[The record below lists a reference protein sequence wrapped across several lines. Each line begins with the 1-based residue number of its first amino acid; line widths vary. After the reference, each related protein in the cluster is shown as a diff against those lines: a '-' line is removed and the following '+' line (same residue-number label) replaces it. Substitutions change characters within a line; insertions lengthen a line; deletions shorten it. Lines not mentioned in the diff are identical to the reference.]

1 MKQMKRITLRLSL
14 ENPSD
19 KRIADFLANI
29 DKNKYHTVNNAIK
42 TILFS
47 VINDTDGK
55 SSVTTSK
62 IDMKDIIAVI
72 RNTLETEIPK
82 LINGNAIEKSE
93 KADMKEII
101 SVIRTTLEAG
111 IPKLLS
117 VFGSSNHT
125 KIEQNNTS
133 TEKTADT
140 LDDDDIDMDF
150 IGG

>member
-47 VINDTDGK
+47 VINDTDSK
-55 SSVTTSK
+55 SSITTSK
-62 IDMKDIIAVI
+62 VDMKEIIAVI
-72 RNTLETEIPK
+72 RTTLKTEI
-82 LINGNAIEKSE
+82 S
-93 KADMKEII
+93 
-101 SVIRTTLEAG
+101 
-111 IPKLLS
+111 KLLFVS
-117 VFGSSNHT
+117 GNHAV
-125 KIEQNNTS
+125 KEQDEPS
-133 TEKTADT
+133 DEIVADT

>member
-42 TILFS
+42 TILYS
-47 VINDTDGK
+47 V
-55 SSVTTSK
+55 
-62 IDMKDIIAVI
+62 
-72 RNTLETEIPK
+72 
-82 LINGNAIEKSE
+82 INGNATEKSE
-93 KADMKEII
+93 KSDMKEII
-101 SVIRTTLEAG
+101 SVIRTTLEAE

-125 KIEQNNTS
+125 KIEQDNTPVGKS
-133 TEKTADT
+133 DET

>member
-19 KRIADFLANI
+19 KKIADFLANI

-47 VINDTDGK
+47 VIND
-55 SSVTTSK
+55 
-62 IDMKDIIAVI
+62 
-72 RNTLETEIPK
+72 
-82 LINGNAIEKSE
+82 NAIEKNE

-101 SVIRTTLEAG
+101 SVIRSTLEAE
-111 IPKLLS
+111 IPKLFS
-117 VFGSSNHT
+117 IFGSSNHT
-125 KIEQNNTS
+125 KIDQDNTPVGKS
-133 TEKTADT
+133 DET

>member
-14 ENPSD
+14 DNPAD
-19 KRIADFLANI
+19 KKIADFLANI

-47 VINDTDGK
+47 VINDTDSK
-55 SSVTTSK
+55 SSVTNPK
-62 IDMKDIIAVI
+62 IDMKDVI
-72 RNTLETEIPK
+72 V
-82 LINGNAIEKSE
+82 
-93 KADMKEII
+93 
-101 SVIRTTLEAG
+101 VIRTTLEAE

-117 VFGSSNHT
+117 VFSSSNHT
-125 KIEQNNTS
+125 KIKQDNTPV
-133 TEKTADT
+133 EKSANT

>member
-19 KRIADFLANI
+19 KKIAEFLANI

-47 VINDTDGK
+47 V
-55 SSVTTSK
+55 
-62 IDMKDIIAVI
+62 
-72 RNTLETEIPK
+72 
-82 LINGNAIEKSE
+82 INGNAIEKSE

-101 SVIRTTLEAG
+101 SVIRTTLEAE

>member
-1 MKQMKRITLRLSL
+1 MRQTKRITLRLSL

-19 KRIADFLANI
+19 KKIADFLANI

-47 VINDTDGK
+47 VIN
-55 SSVTTSK
+55 
-62 IDMKDIIAVI
+62 
-72 RNTLETEIPK
+72 
-82 LINGNAIEKSE
+82 GNAIEKNE
-93 KADMKEII
+93 KADMKEIVN
-101 SVIRTTLEAG
+101 VIRTTLEAE
-111 IPKLLS
+111 IPKLFS

-125 KIEQNNTS
+125 KIEQDNTS
-133 TEKTADT
+133 VEKSDDT